1 MKTNQHILSTSVP
14 EYISDSKQH
23 VDFIDNQI
31 LKKESILTQRSK
43 SADEIF
49 DLNVKS

>member
-1 MKTNQHILSTSVP
+1 MKTNQHILLTSVP
-14 EYISDSKQH
+14 EYISDSKQQ

-31 LKKESILTQRSK
+31 LKKDSILTQRSK

-49 DLNVKS
+49 D